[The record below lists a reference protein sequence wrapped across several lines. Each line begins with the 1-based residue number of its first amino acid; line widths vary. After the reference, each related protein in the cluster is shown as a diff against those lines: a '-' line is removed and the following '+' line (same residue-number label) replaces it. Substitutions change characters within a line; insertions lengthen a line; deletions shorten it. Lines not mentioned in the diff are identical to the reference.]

1 MSNKAA
7 MTNTTW
13 TGTRH
18 MKERYHT
25 RLLPI
30 LLYAAAILSS
40 GLAAT
45 ADPSH
50 YTYTVSSKRAT
61 ITGTTN
67 IPVAVE
73 ARTNLTAGTW
83 DRLLTT
89 NIPPVGILEFSDPA
103 AAGHSTRF
111 YRVVAP

>member
-13 TGTRH
+13 TATRH

-30 LLYAAAILSS
+30 LFFAAAILSS

-61 ITGTTN
+61 ITGYTGPGGDIT
-67 IPVAVE
+67 IPD
-73 ARTNLTAGTW
+73 T
-83 DRLLTT
+83 
-89 NIPPVGILEFSDPA
+89 F
-103 AAGHSTRF
+103 
-111 YRVVAP
+111 